1 MFKSGGQTTLIVQNA
16 GNTDRSYDPR
26 DGGRLPAPASVE
38 ILATSDLNDQEER
51 AAVVHNVSASGPI
64 TLPALSVS
72 RVVWAGDVAVVQ

>member
-1 MFKSGGQTTLIVQNA
+1 MEFLVGT
-16 GNTDRSYDPR
+16 
-26 DGGRLPAPASVE
+26 SVE

-51 AAVVHNVSASGPI
+51 AAVVQNLSASGPI